1 MEFEDEV
8 TISTDKDRLW
18 ELVSDPEVLVN
29 CVPGAKEVEK
39 ISKTKYVGTVERGL
53 AGISVSLDGE
63 VEMTELNAPDSLEAT
78 VSGEDSRTN
87 SRMDADA
94 EMNMTD
100 AGDGETTLSYYI
112 DMEFTGRLASMGAR
126 ILKRK
131 VNSDIGTFFDNI
143 KERAEETPTS
153 EH

>member
-8 TISTDKDRLW
+8 TISTDKDHLW

-39 ISKTKYVGTVERGL
+39 VSETKYVGTVERGL

-78 VSGEDSRTN
+78 VHGEDTRTN

-94 EMNMTD
+94 EMNMTEVSD
-100 AGDGETTLSYYI
+100 DETTLSYYI

-143 KERAEETPTS
+143 KERAEETTTS

>member
-8 TISTDKDRLW
+8 TVSTNNDHLW

-39 ISKTKYVGTVERGL
+39 ISETKYVGVVERGL
-53 AGISVSLDGE
+53 AGISVSLNGE
-63 VEMTELNAPDSLEAT
+63 VEMTELNPPGSLEAT

-94 EMNMTD
+94 EMTMT
-100 AGDGETTLSYYI
+100 ETDENETNLHYHV
-112 DMEFTGRLASMGAR
+112 DLEFTGRLASMGAR
-126 ILKRK
+126 IVKRK
-131 VNSDIGTFFDNI
+131 VSSDIDTFFANI
-143 KERAEETPTS
+143 KERAEDTQTS
-153 EH
+153 KH